1 MKMKIQSK
9 NNHLVVDSDSSFARL
24 NSTASVSINNE
35 VLENANIYNTQTPS
49 LRHMYDIY

>member
-1 MKMKIQSK
+1 MKIQSK

-24 NSTASVSINNE
+24 NSSVSINNE
-35 VLENANIYNTQTPS
+35 VLENADIYNTQTPS